1 MKKCLLW
8 AACLLAIALAACSK
22 GSDEAAAPASD
33 AAAASAPLEAASDAG
48 AAASNAALAASDFAT
63 AVASAEVKASSGTV
77 ALSPELASRTYVGTG
92 STPVVTVPASAADA
106 AASSTS
112 TTGASAGAPAPSP
125 SPPPSTFASVN
136 EARASMISGHLVF
149 NVPTPVD
156 IDETCPCRIDAVLGA
171 AQSVLD
177 LQKLITLDNPQATNL
192 QSAQVQMSNQMIA
205 RLTADPDDFTI
216 DPRGDQE
223 QAVSSQMP
231 TTWSWTVT
239 PNRWGRHTLQL
250 VIEAVVT
257 VEGHSEPV
265 LLTTLDKPIQVTV
278 TPWGRIRRFA
288 ADNWKW
294 AWTAIFVPIAGWIWS
309 RFKRKLI

>member
-63 AVASAEVKASSGTV
+63 AVARAEVKASSGTV

-92 STPVVTVPASAADA
+92 STPVVAVPASAADA

-112 TTGASAGAPAPSP
+112 ATGASAGAPAP

-231 TTWSWTVT
+231 TTWSWMVT